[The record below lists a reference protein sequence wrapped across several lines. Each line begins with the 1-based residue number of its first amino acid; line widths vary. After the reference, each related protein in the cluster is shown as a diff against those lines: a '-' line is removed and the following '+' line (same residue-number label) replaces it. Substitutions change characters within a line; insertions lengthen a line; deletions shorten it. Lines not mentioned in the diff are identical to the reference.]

1 MTKALFD
8 QLDRA
13 LSNRKL
19 LKNKWTPIIKGDY
32 IYVYH
37 YHHLLFVYDLKLKSV
52 LYEGQNMIL
61 KPTDKRG
68 ITNCKRYFNIN

>member
-1 MTKALFD
+1 MTKALCE
-8 QLDRA
+8 QLDRV

-19 LKNKWTPIIKGDY
+19 LKNKWTPIIKGEY

-37 YHHLLFVYDLKLKSV
+37 YHHLLFVYDLILKHV
-52 LYEGQNMIL
+52 VYEGQNMVL

-68 ITNCKRYFNIN
+68 IKNCKLYFKV